1 MNSDLEGWDWIVL
14 SFYFISL
21 ILVAVWVTLK
31 KNKNTEDYF
40 LAGRNVGWFVIGASI
55 FASNIGSEH
64 VVGLAGTGYESG
76 APMAHYELHAWIVLL
91 LGWLFLPFYI
101 RSGAFTM
108 PEFLEKRFDAGSRWF
123 LSVFSLI
130 AYVLTKVSVTIYAG
144 GIVVSELLGIDF
156 WIGAIGVVVFTGIY
170 TIIGGMKAVIYTET
184 LQAIVLIIGSIIITY
199 LGLEAVGGWDSLTEI
214 VVRESPQ
221 HFNMW
226 RPMNDPD
233 FPWTGLLFGGT
244 IVGVW
249 YWCTDQYIVQRTLAA
264 NNIKIGRRGAIFGAY
279 LKLLPIFIFLIPGII
294 AFALS
299 VEDPVKY
306 SIIKADRAF
315 PMLVKELLPI
325 GLKGLVAGGLMA
337 ALMSSL
343 ASVFNSCS
351 TIFTIDIYK
360 KLKPKESE
368 KKLLN
373 IGKFA
378 TVIIVLLGIAW
389 IPIMDKIGGGVM
401 YQYLQNVQSYIAPP
415 VAAVFLL
422 GIIWKRVNSK
432 AAITT
437 LLAGLFLLVVRL
449 SAEIYYNPNTNIL
462 VNSIET
468 VDNNKK
474 YKLSVTVENNGFHD
488 IQWENQK
495 IWKEKAKQK
504 SFLKFVDDE
513 GNNKSTNLAYLTNYN
528 LAETI
533 TIGNRVYIEKNKK
546 LKFDIFYEAK
556 NGFID
561 FKNFHIDNKK
571 GFISDKNTK
580 ITYNLKIKKPQTIA
594 NGFLFEFARINFS
607 HMAILMFIFSILL
620 CISVTLSTT
629 EPEYSKIVG
638 LSFGTLTKEQKV
650 ENKNSYEKIDLIL
663 SLILVIIVIVILNYF
678 TG

>member
-1 MNSDLEGWDWIVL
+1 MTTVLEGLDWIVL
-14 SFYFISL
+14 GVYFLAL
-21 ILVAVWVTLK
+21 ILVAVWVALQ

-64 VVGLAGTGYESG
+64 VVGLAGTGFESG
-76 APMAHYELHAWIVLL
+76 TPMAHYELHAWIVLL

-108 PEFLEKRFDAGSRWF
+108 PEFLEKRFDAKSRWF

-144 GIVVSELLGIDF
+144 GIVVSELLGIPF
-156 WIGAIGVVVFTGIY
+156 WYGAIGVVVFTGIY
-170 TIIGGMKAVIYTET
+170 TVIGGMKAVIYTET
-184 LQAIVLIIGSIIITY
+184 LQALVLILGSIIITY
-199 LGLEAVGGWDSLTEI
+199 LGLQEVGGWSELRSTVI
-214 VVRESPQ
+214 TASPD

-244 IVGVW
+244 IVGIW

-294 AFALS
+294 AYALS
-299 VEDPVKY
+299 IQNEGVFSIED
-306 SIIKADRAF
+306 ADRAF
-315 PMLVKELLPI
+315 PMLVKTLLPV

-360 KLKPKESE
+360 KLKPNESE

-373 IGKFA
+373 VGKLA
-378 TVIIVLLGIAW
+378 TTVIVILGIIW
-389 IPIMDKIGGGVM
+389 IPIMEKIGGGVM

-415 VAAVFLL
+415 VAAVFIL
-422 GIIWKRVNSK
+422 GILWKRVNSK

-437 LLAGLFLLVVRL
+437 LMAGLILLIMRL
-449 SAEIYYNPNTNIL
+449 GSEIYYQTEI
-462 VNSIET
+462 S
-468 VDNNKK
+468 
-474 YKLSVTVENNGFHD
+474 SD
-488 IQWENQK
+488 I
-495 IWKEKAKQK
+495 IID
-504 SFLKFVDDE
+504 SYMFV
-513 GNNKSTNLAYLTNYN
+513 
-528 LAETI
+528 
-533 TIGNRVYIEKNKK
+533 
-546 LKFDIFYEAK
+546 
-556 NGFID
+556 
-561 FKNFHIDNKK
+561 
-571 GFISDKNTK
+571 
-580 ITYNLKIKKPQTIA
+580 
-594 NGFLFEFARINFS
+594 FATINFS

-620 CISVTLSTT
+620 CVGVTLSTS
-629 EPEYSKIVG
+629 EPEYGKITG
-638 LSFGTLTKEQKV
+638 LSFGTLTKEQKL
-650 ENKNSYEKIDLIL
+650 ENKNSYETIDVIL
-663 SLILVIIVIVILNYF
+663 SVSLIIIVVAILSYF

>member
-1 MNSDLEGWDWIVL
+1 MLETLDWFVL
-14 SFYFISL
+14 GAYFFAL
-21 ILVAVWVTLK
+21 ILVAVWVVVQ

-64 VVGLAGTGYESG
+64 VVGLAGTGFESG
-76 APMAHYELHAWIVLL
+76 TPMAHYELHAWIVLL

-108 PEFLEKRFDAGSRWF
+108 PEFLEKRFDSRSRWF
-123 LSVFSLI
+123 LSLFSLV

-144 GIVVSELLGIDF
+144 GIVVSELLGIPF
-156 WIGAIGVVVFTGIY
+156 WYGAIGVVVFTGIY
-170 TIIGGMKAVIYTET
+170 TVIGGMKAVIYTET
-184 LQAIVLIIGSIIITY
+184 LQAVVLILGSVIITY
-199 LGLEAVGGWDSLTEI
+199 LGLQEVGGWNELRNI
-214 VVRESPQ
+214 VIAESPN

-226 RPMNDPD
+226 RPMTDPD

-299 VEDPVKY
+299 IKDPVAF
-306 SIIKADRAF
+306 SIEKADRAF
-315 PMLVKELLPI
+315 PMLVKTLLPV

-360 KLKPKESE
+360 KLRPLESE

-373 IGKFA
+373 IGKIA
-378 TVIIVLLGIAW
+378 TTVIVILGIVW
-389 IPIMDKIGGGVM
+389 IPIMEKIGGGVM

-415 VAAVFLL
+415 VTAVFLL
-422 GIIWKRVNSK
+422 GIIWKRVNAE

-437 LLAGLFLLVVRL
+437 LLAGLILLIVRL
-449 SAEIYYNPNTNIL
+449 GSEIYYQPMIASGQVMDNFMFAFA
-462 VNSIET
+462 T
-468 VDNNKK
+468 V
-474 YKLSVTVENNGFHD
+474 
-488 IQWENQK
+488 
-495 IWKEKAKQK
+495 
-504 SFLKFVDDE
+504 
-513 GNNKSTNLAYLTNYN
+513 
-528 LAETI
+528 
-533 TIGNRVYIEKNKK
+533 
-546 LKFDIFYEAK
+546 
-556 NGFID
+556 
-561 FKNFHIDNKK
+561 
-571 GFISDKNTK
+571 
-580 ITYNLKIKKPQTIA
+580 
-594 NGFLFEFARINFS
+594 NFS
-607 HMAILMFIFSILL
+607 HMAILMFIFSALL
-620 CISVTLSTT
+620 CITVSILTS
-629 EPEYSKIVG
+629 PPDYSKISG
-638 LSFGTLTKEQKV
+638 LSYGTLTANHRKE
-650 ENKNSYEKIDLIL
+650 NSESYDTVDVIL
-663 SLILVIIVIVILNYF
+663 SIILIIIVVSILSYF